1 MWAPQPVL
9 TIGILKYLCY
19 TWALQVKSPKS
30 DLLKI
35 ERQIT
40 SLPDGKRSIKGTIY
54 VLGLQPLEI
63 DGLLNLPYGST
74 RSIFRKSKY
83 ILKYCGIV
91 IYLLLNKLLCLSCL
105 HSEVILCA
113 AALILV

>member
-1 MWAPQPVL
+1 MWVPQPVL

-19 TWALQVKSPKS
+19 TWALQVKSPTS
-30 DLLKI
+30 ELLKI

-40 SLPDGKRSIKGTIY
+40 SLPDGKMSLKGTIY

-63 DGLLNLPYGST
+63 DGLFILSSGSKH
-74 RSIFRKSKY
+74 SIFKKSKY
-83 ILKYCGIV
+83 ILEYCGIV

-105 HSEVILCA
+105 HSDVVLCA